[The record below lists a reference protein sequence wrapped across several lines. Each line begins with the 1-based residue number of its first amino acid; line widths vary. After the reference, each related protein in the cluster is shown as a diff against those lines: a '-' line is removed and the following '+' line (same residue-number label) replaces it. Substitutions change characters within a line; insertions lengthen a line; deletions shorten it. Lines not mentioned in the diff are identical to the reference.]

1 MGALSGM
8 SSFNPVVPLVW
19 GCWGRVGDT
28 GDICAFFFY
37 CDMRCLA
44 VGQLSRLS
52 D

>member
-1 MGALSGM
+1 MGVLSGM
-8 SSFNPVVPLVW
+8 SLQSCGPL
-19 GCWGRVGDT
+19 GLGMLGSCWGHRRYLCV
-28 GDICAFFFY
+28 FFF